1 MQKRNKLIVAIAGGA
16 LALTGGGA
24 GTAFAMSNEV
34 TIDVYGDRTTVRTF
48 DKNVDDILEKQN
60 IQISK
65 IDKVTPSLN
74 DTINSGETIIIE
86 KLNVV
91 ELKIDELPAK
101 NFNTEVST
109 VGEIVKGAGYNLD
122 EVRFSPA
129 ADTVLEPGVKMTITV
144 ETPKTV
150 TFTGKNGELVADDV
164 FLDTV
169 GEAAEKYL
177 GDYKPET
184 DKLEPSADTEI
195 TNGMTI
201 DITRIRTAERTEK
214 EAVDFKKIEKD
225 DDTMYEGEEKITTKG
240 VKGEKTITLKDKLVD
255 GKVTET
261 EKIDEKI
268 TKKPVDQ
275 VLSKGT
281 KKKPEPVVEEEVAA
295 PVEEEAPKPDNSS
308 SKSSSSSENKS
319 SSSSKSPNNV
329 RENSSKSSRSSQR
342 TTSQNATGSS
352 TQSSGNGS
360 GLLSGIPQWKIDRFD
375 QLAQCESGGN
385 WSINTGNSYYG
396 GIQFNLSSWKAAGG
410 TQYAP
415 RPDLATREQQIAT
428 GAVLQSLQGWGA
440 WPSCSSKYG
449 FI

>member
-1 MQKRNKLIVAIAGGA
+1 MQKRNRLIVAIAGGA

-34 TIDVYGDRTTVRTF
+34 TIDVYGDQTTVRTF

-60 IQISK
+60 IQITK

-74 DTINSGETIIIE
+74 DTISHGETIIVE

-91 ELKIDELPAK
+91 ELKINELPAK
-101 NFNTEVST
+101 NFNTEVGT

-150 TFTGKNGELVADDV
+150 TFTGKNGKLVADDV

-184 DKLEPSADTEI
+184 DKLEPAADTEI
-195 TNGMTI
+195 THGMTI

-214 EAVDFKKIEKD
+214 EAIDFKKVEKD
-225 DDTMYEGEEKITTKG
+225 DDSMYEGEEKITTKG

-255 GKVTET
+255 GKVSET
-261 EKIDEKI
+261 EKVKEEI
-268 TKKPVDQ
+268 TKKPVNE

-281 KKKPEPVVEEEVAA
+281 KKKPEPVVEE
-295 PVEEEAPKPDNSS
+295 PVEVPSGNSTS
-308 SKSSSSSENKS
+308 SNGEKSSSQSS
-319 SSSSKSPNNV
+319 NNV

-342 TTSQNATGSS
+342 TTSQKATGSS

-385 WSINTGNSYYG
+385 WSINTHNGYFG
-396 GIQFNLSSWKAAGG
+396 GIQFDRQTWLGYGG
-410 TQYAP
+410 GKFAP
-415 RPDLATREQQIAT
+415 TADKATREQQIYVGNT
-428 GAVLQSLQGWGA
+428 LQNARGSWGSWPACSAKFGW
-440 WPSCSSKYG
+440 
-449 FI
+449 

>member
-1 MQKRNKLIVAIAGGA
+1 MQKRNRLIIAIAGGA

-24 GTAFAMSNEV
+24 GTAFAMTNEV
-34 TIDVYGDRTTVRTF
+34 TIDVYGEQTTVRTF
-48 DKNVDDILEKQN
+48 DKNVDDILENQN
-60 IQISK
+60 VEITK
-65 IDKVTPSLN
+65 IDKVTPALN
-74 DTINSGETIIIE
+74 STITNGGTIIIE

-101 NFNTEVST
+101 NFNTEVAT
-109 VGEIVKGAGYNLD
+109 VGEIVKSSGFNLD

-129 ADTVLEPGVKMTITV
+129 ADTVLEPGVKTTITV

-150 TFTGKNGELVADDV
+150 TFTGKNGELVVDDV
-164 FLDTV
+164 FFDTV

-184 DKLEPSADTEI
+184 DKLEPAADTEI
-195 TNGMTI
+195 THGMTI
-201 DITRIRTAERTEK
+201 NITRIRTAERTEK
-214 EAVDFKKIEKD
+214 EAIDFKKVEKD
-225 DDTMYEGEEKITTKG
+225 DDSMYEGEEKITTKG

-261 EKIDEKI
+261 EKVEEKI

-281 KKKPEPVVEEEVAA
+281 KKKPEPVVEEEVEA
-295 PVEEEAPKPDNSS
+295 PVEEEAQKSEKSSSNSSEKNSS
-308 SKSSSSSENKS
+308 S
-319 SSSSKSPNNV
+319 
-329 RENSSKSSRSSQR
+329 SSKSSRSSQR
-342 TTSQNATGSS
+342 ATSQKATGSS

-375 QLAQCESGGN
+375 KLAQCESGGN
-385 WSINTGNSYYG
+385 WSINTGNGYFG
-396 GIQFNLSSWKAAGG
+396 GLQHSKGTFLAFGGGQF
-410 TQYAP
+410 AP
-415 RPDLATREQQIAT
+415 TADKATREQQIYIADK
-428 GAVLQSLQGWGA
+428 VQKQQGWGA
-440 WPSCSSKYG
+440 WPSCSKKYG